1 MRHTFLLLLELL
13 RCIKRLRLPLQVK
26 SGKEFLQDYYLKH
39 RGLSERDLDELVSKS
54 SMSYEQVRD
63 WFSRTSRRAQEGKEL
78 FSEEDVEAEE
88 EQEEE
93 QEEGAGEPADSQ
105 GDMELKEQRED
116 RKQEQDQEEQ
126 QEEQQGEGQEEGQE
140 EEQEAIQEECEALS
154 QSQAE
159 EQT

>member
-39 RGLSERDLDELVSKS
+39 RGLSERDLDELVAKS

-88 EQEEE
+88 EQEE
-93 QEEGAGEPADSQ
+93 GAGEPADSE

-116 RKQEQDQEEQ
+116 RKQEQ
-126 QEEQQGEGQEEGQE
+126 EEQQGEGQEK
-140 EEQEAIQEECEALS
+140 EQEAIQEECEALS

>member
-88 EQEEE
+88 EQEEQ
-93 QEEGAGEPADSQ
+93 QEEGAEEPADSE

-116 RKQEQDQEEQ
+116 RKQEQ
-126 QEEQQGEGQEEGQE
+126 EEQQGEGQGQG

>member
-88 EQEEE
+88 QQEERE
-93 QEEGAGEPADSQ
+93 EREEGAGEPADSE

-116 RKQEQDQEEQ
+116 CKQEQE
-126 QEEQQGEGQEEGQE
+126 QEEQQGEGQEEEQGEGQE
-140 EEQEAIQEECEALS
+140 EEQEECEALS